1 MMNNP
6 QISPVMAT
14 AFVGLA
20 SLFGIFFTKL
30 YRARSYVRDLRRR
43 GLPVAPN
50 HSFFF
55 GHLLYLKK
63 YVDKL
68 PPEAHYLYPISD
80 IYLENF
86 QKEGAFYLDMWPIN
100 PLFLAVFS
108 PDTATSVTQT
118 NPHICSQRPETLPDF
133 FKPIAGGPNLFD
145 MPESDWKAWR
155 GVFNKGFNTE
165 HCQSLVPGM
174 VKQTLIFRE
183 TMREH
188 ARKGDIFYL
197 DTTTLRFMIDM
208 IGQTILNAELGAQNG
223 YNTLADCMISQIRWI
238 APTGFNPFASFN
250 LARGFM
256 HWWNSR
262 QMNLYIGQEL
272 DRRYLEYKD
281 DTENKRS
288 RAVIDL
294 VLQAYFENDTGKTNE
309 ELDAD
314 FRAFAIR
321 QIRLFVYV
329 GHDSTSS
336 TICYCIHLLSKNAD
350 ALAKLRAEH
359 NAILGE
365 DIDTFSSTIIE
376 QPQLLN
382 DLTYT
387 NAIIKETLRFFP
399 PANGVRQGSKL
410 AHILDDTG
418 NSCPTDGAMIWVGHM
433 QMQTAPK
440 YWVRPLEFLP
450 ERWLVEP
457 GHELYPLKGAWRP
470 FEQGPRNCIAQG
482 LVMIELKV
490 VLAHL
495 VREFDFENSYD
506 EWDIA
511 NPRKGLKI
519 CRGER
524 AFQIDEGAAHPAEH
538 YPCKVSFHEH
548 KEN

>member
-1 MMNNP
+1 MLVPLCWLVLVVGPLEITGTLVKKYICACPQPPRLLSICEYSMMNNS
-6 QISPVMAT
+6 QISPVVAT

-30 YRARSYVRDLRRR
+30 YRARSYVRDLRGR
-43 GLPVAPN
+43 GWPVAPN

-63 YVDKL
+63 HVDKS

-80 IYLENF
+80 IYLE
-86 QKEGAFYLDMWPIN
+86 
-100 PLFLAVFS
+100 
-108 PDTATSVTQT
+108 TSRKRELSIWILTQT
-118 NPHICSQRPETLPDF
+118 NPHTCSQRPESLPEF

-155 GVFNKGFNTE
+155 GVFNRGFNTE

-174 VKQTLIFRE
+174 VKQTLVFRE

-208 IGQTILNAELGAQNG
+208 IGETIL
-223 YNTLADCMISQIRWI
+223 QIHWI

-250 LARGFM
+250 LVRGFI

-262 QMNLYIGQEL
+262 KMNLYIGEEV
-272 DRRYLEYKD
+272 DRRYLEYKI
-281 DTENKRS
+281 DTEKKRS

-294 VLQAYFENDTGKTNE
+294 VLQTYLENDTGKTHE
-309 ELDAD
+309 KLDPD

-329 GHDSTSS
+329 GHDTTSS

-365 DIDTFSSTIIE
+365 DIEAVSSTIIE

-387 NAIIKETLRFFP
+387 NAIIIETLRFFP
-399 PANGVRQGSKL
+399 PANGVRQGSRL
-410 AHILDDTG
+410 THILDDTG
-418 NSCPTDGAMIWVGHM
+418 NSCPTDRAMIWVGHM

-450 ERWLVEP
+450 ER
-457 GHELYPLKGAWRP
+457 
-470 FEQGPRNCIAQG
+470 
-482 LVMIELKV
+482 
-490 VLAHL
+490 
-495 VREFDFENSYD
+495 
-506 EWDIA
+506 
-511 NPRKGLKI
+511 
-519 CRGER
+519 
-524 AFQIDEGAAHPAEH
+524 
-538 YPCKVSFHEH
+538 
-548 KEN
+548 